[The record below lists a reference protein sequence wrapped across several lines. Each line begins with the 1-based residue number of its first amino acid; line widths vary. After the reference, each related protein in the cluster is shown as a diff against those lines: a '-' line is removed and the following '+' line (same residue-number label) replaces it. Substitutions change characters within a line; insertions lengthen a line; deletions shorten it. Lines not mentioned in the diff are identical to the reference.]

1 MEGKPSG
8 LDIFYLKNKGLMGI
22 ISASCRAHSTREL
35 EHHVGLVRCGLYDGA
50 EGWRQEDRALHG
62 VESAISGGKAVCSFS
77 DLAPGKY
84 ALAVF
89 HAEHGETKIDYG
101 FLGKPKQGVGF
112 SNNPSLRFGPPSF
125 EAASFRVGQE
135 ARHLELT
142 SSPA

>member
-1 MEGKPSG
+1 M
-8 LDIFYLKNKGLMGI
+8 
-22 ISASCRAHSTREL
+22 
-35 EHHVGLVRCGLYDGA
+35 RCGLYDGA

-135 ARHLELT
+135 ARHLEVILKY
-142 SSPA
+142 